1 MGKESNNYRYH
12 TVVLIDDNEVDNL
25 INQKLMKSSNFAKFI
40 YTYTSGK
47 SALEF
52 FKNIDKNEDF
62 PRELIP
68 ELILLDINMPIMNG
82 FSFLESFQKLSPN
95 ITNNT
100 KIVLLTS
107 SVNPQD
113 IQRADESDFIIEYIS
128 KPLNKDKLKHVA
140 V

>member
-1 MGKESNNYRYH
+1 MGNESKNYRYH

-62 PRELIP
+62 PAEMIP

-82 FSFLESFQKLSPN
+82 FSFLESFQKLSTN

-113 IQRADESDFIIEYIS
+113 IQRADEIDFIIEYIS
-128 KPLNKDKLKHVA
+128 KPLNKEKLKKVA
-140 V
+140 I